1 MKQDARTL
9 VVTNELRGWEAR
21 ENELIQDKLNDMKSQ
36 RDQLVK
42 PFAV

>member
-9 VVTNELRGWEAR
+9 VVTSELRGWDAR

-42 PFAV
+42 PSAV